1 MAMKDWIKSAGEKI
15 REAIEQALPVPP
27 HPERVPV
34 RIPVPV
40 HHPRPVRRYY

>member
-1 MAMKDWIKSAGEKI
+1 MAMKDWIKSAVEKT

-27 HPERVPV
+27 RPERVPV

-40 HHPRPVRRYY
+40 HVPRPARRYY